1 MNHLKVRCGVL
12 VLSVIVATVLC
23 SSSLA
28 HAKTI
33 TQAKYVV
40 LLTAKL
46 GLEKFLLPEEAIKIL
61 KSFYVVPRRGWQLD
75 QDVSCELL
83 DEVQVLMIKSI
94 LKGRIKDE
102 CCDIP
107 PFMDD
112 LSNKYN
118 ICPESKEVMYQTEA
132 SPPPPIDPVLQG
144 SGSGSGKGS
153 VSE

>member
-12 VLSVIVATVLC
+12 VLSVIVASVLC

-46 GLEKFLLPEEAIKIL
+46 GLEKYLLPEEAIKIL

-112 LSNKYN
+112 LSDKYN
-118 ICPESKEVMYQTEA
+118 ICPESKEVIYSTEA